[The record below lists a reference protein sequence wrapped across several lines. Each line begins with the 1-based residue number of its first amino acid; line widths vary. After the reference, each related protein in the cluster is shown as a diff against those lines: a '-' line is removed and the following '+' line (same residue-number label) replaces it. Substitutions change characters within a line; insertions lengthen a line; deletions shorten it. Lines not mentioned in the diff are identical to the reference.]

1 MASRF
6 VEKFKKQ
13 GISVLDSLSEKQFES
28 LIKSLN
34 NAYYNDE
41 SMMTDN
47 EYDIIK
53 EYFERKFPTNRLLDN
68 IGAPIK
74 KNKVTL
80 PYFMPSM
87 DKIKPTTNALY
98 SWMKDYKGPYVLSC
112 KLDGVSGMYISN
124 DKTRNLY
131 TRGDGRIGQDVTHLL
146 RALELP
152 IMKDVVVRGEFI
164 LSKKTFHDKYKSRF
178 SNARNLVSGIINS
191 TTIDEKT
198 RDMDFIAYEVIHP
211 RMTPQDQMKYL
222 IRNGFNTVRNATFAD
237 VTNELLSQ
245 ILVDWREQYEY
256 DIDGIIVSDNNNY
269 DRTEGN
275 PKQSF
280 AFKMVISD
288 QVAEAKVIDVI
299 WSPSKNGYLKPRV
312 RIEPINIGGVNIEY
326 ATGFN
331 GKFIESNKI
340 GIGAVIRII
349 RSGDVIPYI
358 QSITVPSEVAKM
370 PTEPYHWTESEV
382 DIVLNNINDN
392 MVVQQ
397 KNITDFFTTLKV
409 DGLSSGNVNRL
420 MKAGYNTIT
429 KIIYMKKEDFK
440 TVEGFGEKMVDKIHD
455 GIRLKLEDASL
466 VKIMSASNMLGR
478 GLGEKKINL
487 IMDRYPNILT
497 SLSSNDEKYA
507 RLVEIDGIGKENA
520 SSFLDN
526 MSNFINFL
534 REIGKSN
541 MLTRSPKRSMPVTK
555 DSNHILNGKRI
566 AMTKVRDARV
576 LSLLEQHG
584 GILDNS
590 VTKNTFLLITKSM
603 DDVSSKM
610 KKAEE
615 LGIPVLTPDDFL
627 KEYLK

>member
-1 MASRF
+1 MSSKF
-6 VEKFKKQ
+6 SEKFKKQ

-53 EYFERKFPTNRLLDN
+53 EYFERKFPANRLLDN

-98 SWMKDYKGPYVLSC
+98 SWMNDYKGPYVLSC

-152 IMKDVVVRGEFI
+152 IMKDVVIRGEFI

-211 RMTPQDQMKYL
+211 PMKPQDQMKYL
-222 IRNGFNTVRNATFAD
+222 IRNGFNTVRNATFAN

-256 DIDGIIVSDNNNY
+256 DIDGIIVSDDNKY

-358 QSITVPSEVAKM
+358 QSVTVPAEVAKM
-370 PTEPYHWTESEV
+370 PTESYHWTESEV

-409 DGLSSGNVNRL
+409 EGLSTGNVNRL
-420 MKAGYNTIT
+420 MKAGFNTIA

-440 TVEGFGEKMVDKIHD
+440 TVEGFGEKMVDKIYD
-455 GIRLKLEDASL
+455 GISLKLEEASL

-478 GLGEKKINL
+478 GLGERKITL
-487 IMDRYPNILT
+487 IMSRYPNVLT
-497 SLSSNDEKYA
+497 SVSSKDEKHA
-507 RLVEIDGIGKENA
+507 RLIEIDGIGKENA
-520 SSFLDN
+520 SGFLDN

-541 MLTRSPKRSMPVTK
+541 MLTRSPKRSTPVTK
-555 DSNHILNGKRI
+555 DSNHILHGKRI
-566 AMTKVRDARV
+566 AMTKVRDTRV
-576 LSLLEQHG
+576 LSLLEEHG

-615 LGIPVLTPDDFL
+615 LGIPILTPYDFL
-627 KEYLK
+627 KEYAK

>member
-1 MASRF
+1 
-6 VEKFKKQ
+6 
-13 GISVLDSLSEKQFES
+13 
-28 LIKSLN
+28 
-34 NAYYNDE
+34 
-41 SMMTDN
+41 
-47 EYDIIK
+47 
-53 EYFERKFPTNRLLDN
+53 
-68 IGAPIK
+68 
-74 KNKVTL
+74 
-80 PYFMPSM
+80 
-87 DKIKPTTNALY
+87 
-98 SWMKDYKGPYVLSC
+98 
-112 KLDGVSGMYISN
+112 
-124 DKTRNLY
+124 
-131 TRGDGRIGQDVTHLL
+131 
-146 RALELP
+146 
-152 IMKDVVVRGEFI
+152 
-164 LSKKTFHDKYKSRF
+164 
-178 SNARNLVSGIINS
+178 
-191 TTIDEKT
+191 
-198 RDMDFIAYEVIHP
+198 
-211 RMTPQDQMKYL
+211 
-222 IRNGFNTVRNATFAD
+222 
-237 VTNELLSQ
+237 
-245 ILVDWREQYEY
+245 
-256 DIDGIIVSDNNNY
+256 
-269 DRTEGN
+269 
-275 PKQSF
+275 
-280 AFKMVISD
+280 MVISD

-358 QSITVPSEVAKM
+358 QSVTVPAEVAKM
-370 PTEPYHWTESEV
+370 PTETYHWTESEA

-409 DGLSSGNVNRL
+409 DGLSTGNVNRL
-420 MKAGYNTIT
+420 MKAGFNTIA

-440 TVEGFGEKMVDKIHD
+440 TVEGFGEKMVDKIYD

-478 GLGEKKINL
+478 GLGERKINL
-487 IMDRYPNILT
+487 IMSRYPNVLT
-497 SLSSNDEKYA
+497 SVSSKDEKHA
-507 RLVEIDGIGKENA
+507 RLIEIDGIGKENA

-541 MLTRSPKRSMPVTK
+541 MLTRSPKRSTPVTK

-566 AMTKVRDARV
+566 VMTKVRDARV

>member
-1 MASRF
+1 MSSKF
-6 VEKFKKQ
+6 SEKFKKQ
-13 GISVLDSLSEKQFES
+13 GISVLDSLSEKRFES

-98 SWMKDYKGPYVLSC
+98 SWMNDYKGPYVLSC

-152 IMKDVVVRGEFI
+152 IMKDAVIRGEFI
-164 LSKKTFHDKYKSRF
+164 LSKKKFRNKYKSRF

-211 RMTPQDQMKYL
+211 PMKPQDQMKYL
-222 IRNGFNTVRNATFAD
+222 IRNGFNTVRNATFSN
-237 VTNELLSQ
+237 VTNDLLSQ
-245 ILVDWREQYEY
+245 ILVNWREQYEY
-256 DIDGIIVSDNNNY
+256 DIDGIIVSDDNKY
-269 DRTEGN
+269 DRIEGN

-358 QSITVPSEVAKM
+358 QSVTVPAEVAKM
-370 PTEPYHWTESEV
+370 PTESYHWTESEV

-409 DGLSSGNVNRL
+409 DGLSTGNVNRL
-420 MKAGYNTIT
+420 MKAGFNTIA

-440 TVEGFGEKMVDKIHD
+440 TVEGFGEKMVDKIYD
-455 GIRLKLEDASL
+455 GIRLKLEEASL

-478 GLGEKKINL
+478 GLGERKITL
-487 IMDRYPNILT
+487 IMSRYPNVLT
-497 SLSSNDEKYA
+497 SVSSKDEKHA
-507 RLVEIDGIGKENA
+507 RLIEIDGIGKENA

-526 MSNFINFL
+526 MSNFIDFL

-541 MLTRSPKRSMPVTK
+541 MLTRSPKRSTPVPK
-555 DSNHILNGKRI
+555 DSNHILHGKRI
-566 AMTKVRDARV
+566 AMTKVRDTRV
-576 LSLLEQHG
+576 LSLLEEHG

-590 VTKNTFLLITKSM
+590 VTKNTFVLITKSM

-615 LGIPVLTPDDFL
+615 LGIPILTPYDFL
-627 KEYLK
+627 KEYSK

>member
-1 MASRF
+1 MSSKFA
-6 VEKFKKQ
+6 EKFKKQ

-41 SMMTDN
+41 SIMTDN

-146 RALELP
+146 RTLELP
-152 IMKDVVVRGEFI
+152 IMKDAVVRGEFI

-211 RMTPQDQMKYL
+211 PMKPQDQMKYL
-222 IRNGFNTVRNATFAD
+222 IRNGFNTVRNATFAN

-245 ILVDWREQYEY
+245 ILVDWREHYEY
-256 DIDGIIVSDNNNY
+256 DIDGIIVSDDNKY
-269 DRTEGN
+269 DRIEGN

-358 QSITVPSEVAKM
+358 QSVTVPAEVAKM
-370 PTEPYHWTESEV
+370 PTESYHWTESEV

-409 DGLSSGNVNRL
+409 DGLSTGNVNRL
-420 MKAGYNTIT
+420 MKAGFNTIA

-440 TVEGFGEKMVDKIHD
+440 TVEGFGEKMVDKIYD

-478 GLGEKKINL
+478 GLGERKINL
-487 IMDRYPNILT
+487 IMSRYPNVLT
-497 SLSSNDEKYA
+497 SVSSKDEKHA
-507 RLVEIDGIGKENA
+507 RLIEIDGIGKENA

-541 MLTRSPKRSMPVTK
+541 MLTRSPKRSTPVTK

-566 AMTKVRDARV
+566 VMTKVRDARV

>member
-53 EYFERKFPTNRLLDN
+53 EYFERKFPANQLLDN

-98 SWMKDYKGPYVLSC
+98 SWMNDYKGPYVLSC

-131 TRGDGRIGQDVTHLL
+131 TRGDGSIGQDVTHLL

-211 RMTPQDQMKYL
+211 PMKPQDQMKYL
-222 IRNGFNTVRNATFAD
+222 IRNGFNTVRNATFAN

-245 ILVDWREQYEY
+245 ILVDWREHYEY
-256 DIDGIIVSDNNNY
+256 DIDGIIVSDDNKY
-269 DRTEGN
+269 DRIEGN

-299 WSPSKNGYLKPRV
+299 WSPSKNGYLKARV

-358 QSITVPSEVAKM
+358 QSVTVPAEVAKM
-370 PTEPYHWTESEV
+370 PTESYHWTESEV
-382 DIVLNNINDN
+382 DIILNNINDN

-409 DGLSSGNVNRL
+409 DGLSTGNVNRL
-420 MKAGYNTIT
+420 MKAGFNTIA

-440 TVEGFGEKMVDKIHD
+440 TVEGFGEKMVDKIYD
-455 GIRLKLEDASL
+455 GIHLKLEEASL

-478 GLGEKKINL
+478 GLGERKINL
-487 IMDRYPNILT
+487 IMSRYPNVLT
-497 SLSSNDEKYA
+497 SVSSKDEKHA
-507 RLVEIDGIGKENA
+507 RLIEIDGIGKENA

-541 MLTRSPKRSMPVTK
+541 MLTRSPKRSTPVTK

-566 AMTKVRDARV
+566 VMTKVRDARV

-584 GILDNS
+584 GILDNN